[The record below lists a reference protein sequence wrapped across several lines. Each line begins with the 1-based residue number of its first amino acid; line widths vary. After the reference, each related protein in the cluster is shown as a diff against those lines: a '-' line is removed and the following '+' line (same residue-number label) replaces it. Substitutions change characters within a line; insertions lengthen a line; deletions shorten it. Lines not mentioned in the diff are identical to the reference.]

1 MGNLITLY
9 HNTTNNKAIS
19 ISKQGIIAGLEVSK
33 YGKGSE
39 AEGSGIWCST
49 ERDYGY
55 GGATITFKIDI
66 DDDALWKA
74 NDTEYVVYRDIPL
87 NEITDIDLVV
97 ASDIQCNP
105 DRVDKMITT
114 VESDIPSAV
123 AEWGKDKLLKV
134 FKESSYLFVEPY
146 NYELLENLIN
156 KGNKYCMGNIY
167 NKKTEGKQYIDAN
180 DFNWK
185 DNMVKDKPIYLE
197 YAKNKIIAGNNTYKE
212 LYIDDSYAFLAPDNY
227 GADTADEIE
236 VSFKTQL
243 EQASKE
249 FDKICRDIKN
259 KFVWA
264 CQETNQLDLIDKTN
278 GWRIRDFVAEADYQA
293 NKYIQ
298 WKSNYTEEEVPYHRA
313 YAMWQR
319 VVNYGNSI
327 LTDDMLCTTEHMS
340 KYDVM

>member
-39 AEGSGIWCST
+39 AEGSGVWCST
-49 ERDYGY
+49 ERGYGY

-74 NDTEYVVYRDIPL
+74 NDTEYVVYRDISL
-87 NEITDIDLVV
+87 NEITDIDLVI

-105 DRVDKMITT
+105 DRVDTMLTT

-123 AEWGKDKLLKV
+123 SDWGKDELLKV
-134 FKESSYLFVEPY
+134 FKENSHLFVEPY

-167 NKKTEGKQYIDAN
+167 NKKTESKQYINSTNFKWNGSMQN
-180 DFNWK
+180 DKPLFLE
-185 DNMVKDKPIYLE
+185 MVKEKVINGNKE
-197 YAKNKIIAGNNTYKE
+197 YRD
-212 LYIDDSYAFLAPDNY
+212 LYISNSYAFLAPDNY
-227 GADTADEIE
+227 GADSVDEIE
-236 VSFKTQL
+236 VNVDTQL

-249 FDKICRDIKN
+249 FDKICKKIKDQ
-259 KFVWA
+259 FVWA
-264 CQETNQLDLIDKTN
+264 CQETNQLDLIDNTTN
-278 GWRIRDFVAEADYQA
+278 WRVRDFISEAYYQSEQIDKEK
-293 NKYIQ
+293 N
-298 WKSNYTEEEVPYHRA
+298 HRA
-313 YAMWQR
+313 FASWRR
-319 VVNYGNSI
+319 VCNIGQQI
-327 LTDDMLCTTEHMS
+327 LTDDMLCVTEHMS
-340 KYDVM
+340 KYDKLN

>member
-1 MGNLITLY
+1 MILY
-9 HNTTNNKAIS
+9 HNTSNEKAIN
-19 ISKQGIIAGLEVSK
+19 IAKQGIIAGLEKDK

-49 ERDYGY
+49 ERGYGY

-66 DDDALWKA
+66 DDNALWKA

-156 KGNKYCMGNIY
+156 KGNKYCIGNIY
-167 NKKTEGKQYIDAN
+167 DKVIERKIMEQKEYIN
-180 DFNWK
+180 K
-185 DNMVKDKPIYLE
+185 DNFTWNDNMKADKP
-197 YAKNKIIAGNNTYKE
+197 
-212 LYIDDSYAFLAPDNY
+212 LYINAKKEQILNGSSFYRDKYISDTWAFLAPDNF
-227 GADTADEIE
+227 GADTVDEIE
-236 VSFKTQL
+236 VDLDTQL
-243 EQASKE
+243 AQAGKE
-249 FDKICRDIKN
+249 FDKICDDVRN
-259 KFVWA
+259 YFVWA
-264 CQETNQLDLIDKTN
+264 CQETNQLDLINNTTN
-278 GWRIRDFVAEADYQA
+278 WRLRDFISESWYQSE
-293 NKYIQ
+293 KYD
-298 WKSNYTEEEVPYHRA
+298 STTNHRQF
-313 YAMWQR
+313 AMWR
-319 VVNYGNSI
+319 NVVMKGKQG
-327 LTDDMLCTTEHMS
+327 LTDDMLCVTEHMS
-340 KYDVM
+340 KFDKLN